1 MLKAI
6 YNRIR
11 LFVLCRR
18 EPYSVFYNMFG
29 ICPRDISLFEQ
40 ACRHRSAAR
49 LAMKGQ
55 DNERLEF
62 LGDAVLG
69 TIVADLVYSTYDAQ
83 REGFLSS
90 TRSKIVK
97 RETLNHIAIELG
109 IDKIVEVNTHNI
121 AHNNYMYGNALE
133 ALVGAIYID
142 QGYEQ
147 CRKIVEERII
157 RPYIDLKQIANE
169 EVNFKSRLI
178 EWCQRYRVSYDF
190 VIDKSTHDEHNN
202 PVFHACVMLAGVSAG
217 EGMGYTKKEAQQ
229 HAASMALK
237 RIARDRNWAKELYA
251 KPQKECAEAR
261 EFRGEEAVGV

>member
-11 LFVLCRR
+11 LFVLRCR
-18 EPYSVFYNMFG
+18 EPYSVFYKMFG
-29 ICPRDISLFEQ
+29 FCPRDISLFEQ

-49 LAMKGQ
+49 LDMKGR

-69 TIVADLVYSTYDAQ
+69 TIVSDLVYSVYDAQ
-83 REGFLSS
+83 REGFLSN

-109 IDKIVEVNTHNI
+109 IDKIVEINAHNI

-142 QGYEQ
+142 QGYEK

-157 RPYIDLKQIANE
+157 KPYIDLKQIADE

-178 EWCQRYRVSYDF
+178 EWCQRYRVSYEF

-202 PVFHACVMLAGVSAG
+202 PVFHSCVMLAGVSAG
-217 EGMGYTKKEAQQ
+217 EGIGYSKKEAQQ
-229 HAASMALK
+229 HAAAMALK
-237 RIARDRNWAKELYA
+237 RIARDRSWAKELRSMH
-251 KPQKECAEAR
+251 KR
-261 EFRGEEAVGV
+261 EQVEISELPDEKAVGA